1 MSFNLTRGTKTFFS
15 KWKGEVEEI
24 MRNQRMFPK
33 IKRVR
38 TIDDLLDYQN
48 PSNEQDVYVIDG
60 KKQDDP
66 VFPLTKGYYRAVC
79 LGIIELPDGE
89 SFILIFDPYD
99 EDGWRHTEIC
109 LTVTKEIRSSEAL
122 GGLLFAF
129 GKHEGMHSDSSMVI
143 DNVAAFREMFEDTE
157 VGIEVSE
164 NSATG
169 LLYVTDFFNLV
180 DTDKFP
186 TCPEEIVRNVF

>member
-122 GGLLFAF
+122 GELLFAF

-157 VGIEVSE
+157 VGLEVSE